1 MKTRRV
7 LLVAALVAGG
17 AVLHALESL
26 VPLPLPIPGA
36 KLGLA
41 NLVTLIALDLAG
53 PEVAVAVAV
62 SRPVVGGL
70 AGGGLLSLGFALALS
85 GAVMS
90 VLVMTAL
97 WSLSRRTTGRFR
109 LTLVGL
115 SLAGG
120 VAHNLGQLSVASF
133 YVGPV
138 AAAAYVAP
146 LVVAG
151 LGAGYVVGRV
161 AGPLCR
167 VGSAGLPRDAF
178 RRGLGRLD

>member
-17 AVLHALESL
+17 AVLHTLESL

-41 NLVTLIALDLAG
+41 NLVTLIGLDLAG
-53 PEVAVAVAV
+53 PGVAVAVAV

-85 GAVMS
+85 GAVTS
-90 VLVMTAL
+90 ALAMTAL
-97 WSLSRRTTGRFR
+97 WSLSRRATGRFR

-115 SLAGG
+115 SLTGG
-120 VAHNLGQLSVASF
+120 VAHNLGQLAVASF

-138 AAAAYVAP
+138 TAAGYVGP

-151 LGAGYVVGRV
+151 LGAGYVVGRL
-161 AGPLCR
+161 AGLVCR
-167 VGSAGLPRDAF
+167 VGSAGARRDAF
-178 RRGLGRLD
+178 RQGLGRLD